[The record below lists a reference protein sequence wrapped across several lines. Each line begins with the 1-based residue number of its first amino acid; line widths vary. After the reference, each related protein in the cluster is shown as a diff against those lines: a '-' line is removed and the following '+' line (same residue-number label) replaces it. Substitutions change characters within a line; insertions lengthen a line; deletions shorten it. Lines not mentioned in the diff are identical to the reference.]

1 MTIYFCPEFIRDLLS
16 HADVNFARRV
26 LNKVVTNTGQFAPDA
41 DDHQYEGLDDFWI
54 RYVSRGNTAY
64 RAIFIR
70 RGSDVYWYRAGEH
83 SVENGLRAPAKLIGA
98 VEIGD
103 TPITADVLGEQARS
117 RYLKSSHPRLLR
129 ELIGARRLIPHK
141 MLTLV
146 SPHLSTNLVAPTGEV
161 GRLIDSVIE
170 FGGSVSIITRPPGQR
185 DFGQYQWLAA
195 RGADLLIHETVN
207 ARLFCFEVD
216 QDQVSNAMGNPR
228 SLAVVGSAEVTEA
241 GLNIGNADPCDEELC
256 YEINEDDLHGSN
268 EFIFHLVDKAVPFDV
283 YREKA
288 DRT

>member
-1 MTIYFCPEFIRDLLS
+1 MTTYFCPEFIRDLLS

-26 LNKVVTNTGQFAPDA
+26 LSKIVTNEGQFAADA
-41 DDHQYEGLDDFWI
+41 DDHQYEGLDNFWI

-70 RGSDVYWYRAGEH
+70 QGRDIYWYRAGEH
-83 SVENGLRAPAKLIGA
+83 NVEDRLRAPGDLIGA

-103 TPITADVLGEQARS
+103 APVNADVLGEYTRS

-141 MLTLV
+141 MLTMV
-146 SPHLSTNLVAPTGEV
+146 SPRLSTSLIAPTGAI
-161 GRLIDSVIE
+161 GRLIDSVFE
-170 FGGSVSIITRPPGQR
+170 FGGAVSIITRPPSHR

-195 RGADLLIHETVN
+195 RGTDLLIHETVN

-216 QDQVSNAMGNPR
+216 QEQVSKANGNPR
-228 SLAVVGSAEVTEA
+228 SLAVVGSAEATET
-241 GLNIGNADPCDEELC
+241 GLNIAGANPCDEELC
-256 YEINEDDLHGSN
+256 YEINEDDLQGST
-268 EFIFHLVDKAVPFDV
+268 EFIFHLLDKAVPFDV
-283 YREKA
+283 YRAQAEKA
-288 DRT
+288 